1 MRRKQAAEDKQQ
13 DGLRPLRQS
22 PEIVQ
27 RFMGVAG
34 IGDLVPGRQGGKSE
48 KAAAGA
54 DKGKQQ
60 PAARQGIVQ
69 RIRQNKAER
78 HQGVKEKIQ
87 RNIEKAARVR
97 EPAPPRQSAV
107 QAIQQAVKENGRQR
121 RAISPQRQKGQSQH
135 ADGKTD
141 QRQPVR

>member
-1 MRRKQAAEDKQQ
+1 MVSV
-13 DGLRPLRQS
+13 PSVS
-22 PEIVQ
+22 PRDSTAIYG
-27 RFMGVAG
+27 RSRDWRSGAWP
-34 IGDLVPGRQGGKSE
+34 PGRQSE

-121 RAISPQRQKGQSQH
+121 RAIPPQRQKGQSQH
-135 ADGKTD
+135 ADGKTN

>member
-1 MRRKQAAEDKQQ
+1 MVSV
-13 DGLRPLRQS
+13 PSVS
-22 PEIVQ
+22 PRIVQ

-87 RNIEKAARVR
+87 RNIESR
-97 EPAPPRQSAV
+97 PR
-107 QAIQQAVKENGRQR
+107 
-121 RAISPQRQKGQSQH
+121 P
-135 ADGKTD
+135 
-141 QRQPVR
+141 

>member
-1 MRRKQAAEDKQQ
+1 
-13 DGLRPLRQS
+13 
-22 PEIVQ
+22 
-27 RFMGVAG
+27 MGVAG

-60 PAARQGIVQ
+60 PGPRQGIVQ
-69 RIRQNKAER
+69 RVRQNKAER
-78 HQGVKEKIQ
+78 HQGVEEKIQ

-97 EPAPPRQSAV
+97 EPAPPRQGAI
-107 QAIQQAVKENGRQR
+107 QTIQQAVEENSDQR
-121 RAISPQRQKGQSQH
+121 RALPPQRQKGQSQH
-135 ADGKTD
+135 ADGKTE

>member
-13 DGLRPLRQS
+13 DGLRPLRQA
-22 PEIVQ
+22 PKIVQ

-34 IGDLVPGRQGGKSE
+34 IGDLMPGRQCGKSE

-60 PAARQGIVQ
+60 PGPRQGIVQ
-69 RIRQNKAER
+69 RICQNKAER
-78 HQGVKEKIQ
+78 HQGVEEKIQ
-87 RNIEKAARVR
+87 CDIEKAPRVR

-107 QAIQQAVKENGRQR
+107 QTIQQAVEENSDQR
-121 RAISPQRQKGQSQH
+121 RAIPPQRQKGQSQH
-135 ADGKTD
+135 ADGKTEE
-141 QRQPVR
+141 RQPVR